1 MAFIDGTVVNVALP
15 ALQASLNATV
25 VDVQWIVESYALLLA
40 ALLLAG
46 GSLGD
51 LFGRKRIFSLGV
63 AIFALASACCGLSSS
78 VGQLIVARAVQ
89 GIGGA
94 LLVPGSLAII
104 SASFPEDQRGKAI
117 GTWSGFTAITAAVGP
132 ALGGW
137 LIEHIS
143 WRAAFFINLP
153 LAAAVLALTIRHVP
167 ESRDDQAQGGVD
179 WTGAALVTICLGALT
194 YGLIES
200 SRLGIGNSHVLAA
213 VTCSLLAGVLFVFV
227 EARKQNPMLPLF
239 LFRSRNFSGANVLTL
254 FLYTALAGALFFLP
268 LNLIQVQGYTA
279 TAAGAATLPFILIVF
294 ALSRWSGGLTLRY
307 GARLPLVVGPIVTT
321 LGYVLMAWPGI
332 GGNYWSTF
340 FPCLVV
346 LGLGMAISV
355 SPLTTTVMDAVNQS
369 QAGIASG
376 VNNAVSR
383 TAGLLAVAVLGLVM
397 SYGFNRS
404 LDTRLVDMRIS
415 PEARLVVDGQR
426 AKLAGAEL
434 PANLD
439 PRVQTELRQAISGSF
454 VDGFRWVALIAA
466 ALSVAAGLS
475 ALIFIDG
482 SSSTLTQKP

>member
-1 MAFIDGTVVNVALP
+1 
-15 ALQASLNATV
+15 
-25 VDVQWIVESYALLLA
+25 
-40 ALLLAG
+40 
-46 GSLGD
+46 
-51 LFGRKRIFSLGV
+51 
-63 AIFALASACCGLSSS
+63 
-78 VGQLIVARAVQ
+78 
-89 GIGGA
+89 
-94 LLVPGSLAII
+94 
-104 SASFPEDQRGKAI
+104 
-117 GTWSGFTAITAAVGP
+117 
-132 ALGGW
+132 
-137 LIEHIS
+137 
-143 WRAAFFINLP
+143 
-153 LAAAVLALTIRHVP
+153 
-167 ESRDDQAQGGVD
+167 
-179 WTGAALVTICLGALT
+179 
-194 YGLIES
+194 
-200 SRLGIGNSHVLAA
+200 
-213 VTCSLLAGVLFVFV
+213 LLAGVLFVFV
-227 EARKQNPMLPLF
+227 EARKENPMLPLF

-397 SYGFNRS
+397 SYGFNRN